1 MSQAP
6 ELNPKEGEEIFAAIT
21 DNKHNKTH
29 VRGVDRAVSGGVG
42 SCFRS

>member
-6 ELNPKEGEEIFAAIT
+6 ELNPKEGEDIFAAII

-29 VRGVDRAVSGGVG
+29 VSEGIG
-42 SCFRS
+42 